1 MKSSGGRYHEYLT
14 KKEEEQF
21 LSQFFKQAEQGEC
34 IAAKAIYL
42 AYEEKIGHTVHE
54 TTIYRLLRRH
64 GWRKVQ
70 PRPRHPKADPQV
82 QEAFK
87 KNWEP
92 PYKKRFKIENRMTI
106 DQ

>member
-1 MKSSGGRYHEYLT
+1 MNILQKKKKSS
-14 KKEEEQF
+14 
-21 LSQFFKQAEQGEC
+21 FFPNFSRPAEQGEY

-42 AYEEKIGHTVHE
+42 AYEEKVGHTIHE

-92 PYKKRFKIENRMTI
+92 PFKRHSKIESRMTI